1 MRLDKYIWNLWIIDR
16 SEVGQWTRRWLIT
29 VDGLVLRKQSDH
41 VQIGQVITIHHEGHD
56 QQINVVED
64 MTIMLYKPQWY
75 VSSNVEDG
83 WHPSYRDLLQ
93 DRPYIKLMNPA
104 GRLDV
109 DTTGLLLCTSDNEL
123 MHRIIHPNRKVGKTY
138 LVTSMLEITD
148 DELDQLRNGVEIEDN
163 GTKIMTKSAI
173 ATRIDEHHI
182 ILTIFEWR
190 YHQIKKMLLS
200 LNNKVV
206 WLHRA
211 AVWSLVLGSVSVG
224 EFIQLSAEQITAMF
238 EVDYTEVH
246 NNLLWLPSFPL

>member
-1 MRLDKYIWNLWIIDR
+1 MRLDKYLWNLWIIER
-16 SEVGQWTRRWLIT
+16 SEVGQWTRKWLIT
-29 VDGLVLRKQSDH
+29 VNGVSLRKQSDH
-41 VQIGQVITIHHEGHD
+41 VHIGQVIIIHHEDHD
-56 QQINVVED
+56 QQIPVIEH
-64 MTIMLYKPQWY
+64 MTIMLHKPDWY

-83 WHPSYRDLLQ
+83 WHPSYRELLG
-93 DRPYIKLMNPA
+93 DRPYTKLINPA

-109 DTTGLLLCTSDNEL
+109 DTTWLLICTSDNEL

-148 DELDQLRNGVEIEDN
+148 TELDQLRNGVEIEDN
-163 GTKIMTKSAI
+163 GAKIMTKSAI
-173 ATRIDEHHI
+173 ATRINTHHI

-211 AVWSLVLGSVSVG
+211 AIGSLMLDSLSVG
-224 EFIQLSAEQITAMF
+224 KFTQISNEIIISMF
-238 EVDYTEVH
+238 EVNYQQIH
-246 NNLLWLPSFPL
+246 NKLV